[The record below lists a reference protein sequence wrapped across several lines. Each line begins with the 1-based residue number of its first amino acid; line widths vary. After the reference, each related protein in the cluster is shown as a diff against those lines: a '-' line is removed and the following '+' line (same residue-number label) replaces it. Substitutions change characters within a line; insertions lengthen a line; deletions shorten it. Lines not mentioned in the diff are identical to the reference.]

1 MSLSVVAKAP
11 WKSTFV
17 ASVDGADI
25 VVRNVRATY
34 FGGDNDPQDDGTTA
48 SGTNTKG
55 NPNIL
60 GCAVPMNYIPE
71 CAGSPIPRI
80 PWHTKV
86 HVFCHE
92 TKKEWDVYLIDIGP
106 HKPPHADAQIDLTV
120 AAYKFLAGNLSDD
133 ITVDYRIIGCGSLLK
148 GLK

>member
-1 MSLSVVAKAP
+1 MSLSVIAKDP
-11 WKSTFV
+11 WKPTFI

-55 NPNIL
+55 NPDIM
-60 GCAVPMNYIPE
+60 GCALPMNYSHA
-71 CAGSPIPRI
+71 CSGSPIPRI

-92 TKKEWDVYLIDIGP
+92 TKKECDVTLIDIGP
-106 HKPPHADAQIDLTV
+106 SKPPLASGEIDLTV
-120 AAYKFLAGNLSDD
+120 AAYKLLAGNLNDD
-133 ITVDYRIIGCGSLLK
+133 ITVDYRIIGAGHLLK
-148 GLK
+148 EL